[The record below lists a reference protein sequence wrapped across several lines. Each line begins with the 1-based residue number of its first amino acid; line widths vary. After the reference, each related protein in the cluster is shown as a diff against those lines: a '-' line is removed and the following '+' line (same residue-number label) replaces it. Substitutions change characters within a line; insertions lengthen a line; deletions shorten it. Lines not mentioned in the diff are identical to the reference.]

1 MKGSAQTVV
10 ITGARLTDPSV
21 GIDDARDM
29 ALTGGKVS
37 EVAPRIEPPPGSVV
51 IDASGLWL
59 WPGLVDVHVHFRE
72 PGYTEKE
79 TLRTGSLAAAAGGYT
94 SVVCEP
100 NTDPAID
107 SCERARQVLERART
121 SALINVYVKAAITCG
136 RLGQELTDVAAL
148 SNEDGV
154 VAFSDD
160 GDPLVSRDM
169 MERACQ
175 AVVALDGLLSPHCED
190 SPRARELYTE
200 GVDPGFEPGPSHW
213 NEAAYIE
220 RDLGIAFE
228 TGCRVHF
235 SHVSLARS
243 VELVEDFRR
252 AQDGDGRVTFEVTPH
267 HFLLSKDAFSAGEL
281 PKVNPP
287 LRSENDREAL
297 VGTLTSGVADVIAS
311 DHAPHTQ
318 ADVAEG
324 ASGLIGLETTLGVVL
339 TRFVHTGALS
349 RLRAVELMS
358 TAPARI
364 FGLPGG
370 TLEPG
375 TAADF
380 VLIDPRKE
388 WTVDP
393 AQFRS
398 KSRNAAFPGWDL
410 RGRAAATYRA
420 GNQVYS
426 EPDFSDR
433 ITRK

>member
-1 MKGSAQTVV
+1 MKGSAQTIV

-21 GIDDARDM
+21 GIDDARDV
-29 ALTGGKVS
+29 ALADGRVA
-37 EVAPRIEPPPGSVV
+37 EVATRIEPPPGSVV

-79 TLRTGSLAAAAGGYT
+79 TLRTGSLSAAAGGYT

-100 NTDPAID
+100 NTDPPID
-107 SCERARQVLERART
+107 CPEVARQVIEKART
-121 SALINVYVKAAITCG
+121 AAVINVYFKAAITAG
-136 RLGQELTDVAAL
+136 RRGQALTDLAAL
-148 SNEDGV
+148 HGEEGV

-160 GDPLVSRDM
+160 GDPLVSPEL
-169 MERACQ
+169 MERACA
-175 AVVALDGLLSPHCED
+175 AVSEMDGLLSPHCED
-190 SPRARELYTE
+190 SPRALELYTQ
-200 GVDPGFEPGPSHW
+200 GVKPGFEPGSSHW

-220 RDLGIAFE
+220 RDLGIAGK
-228 TGCRVHF
+228 TRCRIHF

-243 VELVEDFRR
+243 VEVIEEFRR
-252 AQDGDGRVTFEVTPH
+252 AHDGDGRATFEVTPH
-267 HFLLSKDAFSAGEL
+267 HFVLSKAAFSAGEL
-281 PKVNPP
+281 PTVNPP
-287 LRSENDREAL
+287 LRSEDDREAL
-297 VGTLTSGVADVIAS
+297 VEALTSGVVDVIAS
-311 DHAPHTQ
+311 DHAPHTVN
-318 ADVAEG
+318 DVAGG
-324 ASGLIGLETTLGVVL
+324 ASGLIGLETTLGIVL

-349 RLRAVELMS
+349 PLHAVELMS

-364 FGLPGG
+364 FGLPAG

-380 VLIDPRKE
+380 VLIDPRRE

-393 AQFRS
+393 EQFRS

-410 RGRAAATYRA
+410 RGKAAATYRA

>member
-1 MKGSAQTVV
+1 MKASSQTIV

-21 GIDDARDM
+21 GIDDVRDV

-37 EVAPRIEPPPGSVV
+37 EVAPRIEPAPGSVV

-72 PGYTEKE
+72 PGYTRKE
-79 TLRTGSLAAAAGGYT
+79 TLRTGSLSAAAGGYT

-107 SCERARQVLERART
+107 CPEMARRVVGKART
-121 SALINVYVKAAITCG
+121 DAVVNVYVKAAITGG
-136 RLGQELTDVAAL
+136 RRGRDLTDLPGLADK
-148 SNEDGV
+148 DGV

-160 GDPLVSRDM
+160 GDPLVSRELM
-169 MERACQ
+169 QEACRAVS
-175 AVVALDGLLSPHCED
+175 AFDGLLSPHCED
-190 SPRARELYTE
+190 SPRARELYAAGE
-200 GVDPGFEPGPSHW
+200 DPGFEPGSSHW
-213 NEAAYIE
+213 NESSYIE
-220 RDLGIAFE
+220 RDLSIAGE
-228 TGCRVHF
+228 NGCRIHF

-243 VELVEDFRR
+243 VELIEDFRR
-252 AQDGDGRVTFEVTPH
+252 AHDGNGRVTFEVTPH
-267 HFLLSKDAFSAGEL
+267 HFVLSRDAFSAGEL

-287 LRSENDREAL
+287 LRSEQDRTAL
-297 VGTLTSGVADVIAS
+297 VEALTSGVVDVIAS

-318 ADVAEG
+318 EDVAEG

-358 TAPARI
+358 TMPARI
-364 FGLPGG
+364 FGLPAG

-375 TAADF
+375 SAADL
-380 VLIDPRKE
+380 VLIDPRRE

-393 AQFRS
+393 EQFRS

-410 RGRAAATYRA
+410 RGKAAATYRA